1 MFLTERVDYLEDKN
15 REQLLQIEDLA
26 SAAENLSSMA
36 TKNNQLLEKVDS
48 SLSTISDQCKK
59 VSKRTSKIKK
69 NGKEVLSV
77 TTSAPT
83 MDVNAAYL
91 VELLKRIAQVEQQQ
105 KEKIP
110 DTLPA
115 KESDFVKDVKK
126 LMANREFTDFLSTK
140 MIALIDTPKVQ
151 KSIRSSAAT
160 LMDKKQFDSSN
171 LSDQAKDVI
180 KSWAKDVARKDFL
193 DAVEGST
200 IVIKTYL

>member
-1 MFLTERVDYLEDKN
+1 MEDKN

-83 MDVNAAYL
+83 MDVNASYM
-91 VELLKRIAQVEQQQ
+91 VEVQLLSFPITDQRYIIRNKPFQQIKRHVIL
-105 KEKIP
+105 
-110 DTLPA
+110 DT
-115 KESDFVKDVKK
+115 
-126 LMANREFTDFLSTK
+126 
-140 MIALIDTPKVQ
+140 
-151 KSIRSSAAT
+151 
-160 LMDKKQFDSSN
+160 
-171 LSDQAKDVI
+171 
-180 KSWAKDVARKDFL
+180 
-193 DAVEGST
+193 
-200 IVIKTYL
+200 